1 MVKNIIIAAFFFLL
15 VLPYLL
21 LFKELQFTS
30 INTNELS
37 VAFVNTLQQSIGS
50 TLISVLFGFVGA
62 LGLCAL
68 RGNRKLKY
76 FELLCL
82 IPSFIPTLFFVT
94 SILQIVKPFPFGIAG
109 ITITHTLMYVGL
121 VALFYQSVLQNK
133 FHKLSELAYLEGAS
147 QLQFLKAVIKNIPF
161 ETIMI
166 SLFLFVQF
174 FTSFSVPLLVGHQ
187 DLTIET
193 LIYEKIRTEANFS
206 SAALISF
213 MESIFIVALLLMYRA
228 QRGLATLQSFEK
240 IRLLSY
246 KPGLIFVALPVL
258 LYLCGS
264 LLGASLGIS
273 QFQQMENA
281 VQEIIPLALKSA
293 ALSLGTGIALVI
305 SLSLITYTYRNRF
318 FDKFLLSFI
327 PLSTVLIGLS
337 FLLFDFGPF
346 KTVSDDIKIILAM
359 LIIVIHVLYP
369 YQLKSKLSDLES
381 QIEVAS
387 LMGSTRFLTFKKIV
401 FPQTLPCILFLAGL
415 GAFWAIGDFAISQII
430 YGKNVTLALY
440 IQSLVGSYRL
450 ELASLLVFLL
460 LIIGLI
466 IFTLFREMRHV
477 TSQKH

>member
-1 MVKNIIIAAFFFLL
+1 MVKNFLVLVFFLL
-15 VLPYLL
+15 LILPYLL
-21 LFKELQFTS
+21 LFKELQLTS
-30 INTNELS
+30 IDLKEFS
-37 VAFVNTLQQSIGS
+37 IAFVNTLQQSLSS
-50 TLISVLFGFVGA
+50 TLISILLGFVGA

-68 RGNRKLKY
+68 QGNKKLKY

-94 SILQIVKPFPFGIAG
+94 SILQIIRPFPFGVAG
-109 ITITHTLMYVGL
+109 ITITHTMMYAGL

-133 FHKLSELAYLEGAS
+133 FQKLSELAYLEGAS
-147 QLQFLKAVIKNIPF
+147 QLQFLKAVLKNIPF
-161 ETIMI
+161 ETVMI
-166 SLFLFVQF
+166 FLFLFVQF

-193 LIYEKIRTEANFS
+193 LIYEKIRTEGNFS
-206 SAALISF
+206 SAVVISF
-213 MESIFIVALLLMYRA
+213 LESVFIVMLLLMYRA
-228 QRGLATLQSFEK
+228 QKGLATLKSFEK
-240 IRLLSY
+240 IQLLSY
-246 KPGLIFVALPVL
+246 KPGLVIIVLPVL
-258 LYLCGS
+258 LYILGS
-264 LLGASLGIS
+264 LVGLTLGIS
-273 QFQQMENA
+273 QFQQMNEA
-281 VQEIIPLALKSA
+281 LQEIIPLALKSS

-337 FLLFDFGPF
+337 FLLFDFINQD
-346 KTVSDDIKIILAM
+346 VKIIMAM
-359 LIIVIHVLYP
+359 LIIFIPVLYR
-369 YQLKSKLSDLES
+369 YELKSKLADLEN

-401 FPQTLPCILFLAGL
+401 FPQVFPSILFLSGL

-430 YGKNVTLALY
+430 YGKNATLALY
-440 IQSLVGSYRL
+440 IQSLVGSYKL
-450 ELASLLVFLL
+450 ELANLLVFVL

-477 TSQKH
+477 TSKKH